1 MKTLLRSFSGGEIT
15 PELYGRLDLTKY
27 QTGLALCRNMTT
39 LPHGPAARR
48 PGFKFVAE
56 VQNSNYTP
64 PPGPVLGPNAAT
76 RLIPFVYSANQ
87 SVVLEF
93 GGGYIRF
100 YVNGAAV
107 FDSTSKP
114 ISSIVGS
121 TVTVLAHGYSTGD
134 DVYIGN
140 RFHRITVTGA
150 NTFTTADRW
159 GNSTTA
165 SGTIVNRVYT
175 LSTPYDFGVL
185 FELRFTQDADVLTVS
200 HPLYATRELRRLG
213 FDSWTLTAV
222 NFTPSIAIP
231 GGLTVTATVG
241 TAGNQN
247 PQSYVITAVQADGIT
262 ESLPSPPVSTSN
274 NLSVSGNYNTLR
286 WTPAAGVYRY
296 RLYKQRGGTYGYIG
310 QAPLITNNIASLT
323 RSGTTATLTTGSGS
337 PPGPSP
343 HGLSTGDVVRITDVL
358 PVEFNG
364 TYTITVTGA
373 NTFTYV
379 MASTPATNATAFSTY
394 VAIEAIVDD
403 NVLAD
408 TSITPPEN
416 VYTLNT
422 AAGQYP
428 TAVTHYEQRRWFAAP
443 TDEPQTIY
451 ATRTGTLSNLTSST
465 PSQDDDA
472 LKFRIAAQQNNSI
485 QHLVPLADLIALT
498 GGGEFRIYADS
509 APAITPTSL
518 SIKPQG
524 FSGSSEVRPALTNN
538 SALYVQAQGSRI
550 RELAYN
556 WEASAYSSVDASIM
570 APHLFNGYT
579 VRDMAYSRAPVPT
592 LWCVRSDGALLGLT
606 HVPEQQVYGW
616 HQHVT
621 DGFFESVCVVPEAS
635 EDVLYVTVLREVDGR
650 QVRYVERL
658 QTRILVDQE
667 DAFFVDSGLSYYGA
681 PVSSVSGLWHLEG
694 KQVQILADGG
704 VHPPRTVSGG
714 SITLDASYSVIHVG
728 LAYTS
733 DLQTLPLALEG
744 APAAGQYLRKN
755 VNGVALRV
763 TQSNLVKAGP
773 SFTKLTEYPARDH
786 TDPYGSPPALR
797 TGELRFAISPSWNS
811 DGAVC
816 VRQDQPLPLTV
827 LGIALDVATGG

>member
-1 MKTLLRSFSGGEIT
+1 MKTLLRSFAGGEIT

-39 LPHGPAARR
+39 LPHGPATRR
-48 PGFKFVAE
+48 PGFRFVAE
-56 VQNSNYTP
+56 VQNSSP
-64 PPGPVLGPNAAT
+64 PLPPGATNQRT
-76 RLIPFVYSANQ
+76 RLIPFVYSASQ
-87 SVVLEF
+87 AVVIEL
-93 GGGYIRF
+93 GYYIARF

-107 FDSTSKP
+107 LESTAKS

-121 TVTVLAHGYSTGD
+121 TVTATAHGYSTGD
-134 DVYIGN
+134 DVSIGS
-140 RFHRITVTGA
+140 RVHRITVTGA

-159 GNSTTA
+159 GNSTVA
-165 SGTIVNRVYT
+165 SGTLARRVYT
-175 LSTPYDFGVL
+175 LSTPYDIAVL
-185 FELRFTQDADVLTVS
+185 FELRFTQDADVLTIS
-200 HPLYATRELRRLG
+200 HPEYATRELRRLG
-213 FDSWTLTAV
+213 TDNWTLTSV
-222 NFTPSIAIP
+222 NFAPSGATPT
-231 GGLTVTATVG
+231 GLLVTATVG

-247 PQSYVITAVQADGIT
+247 PQSYVVTAVQADGIT
-262 ESLPSPPVSTSN
+262 ESLPSAPVSTSN
-274 NLSVSGNYNTLR
+274 NLSVSGNFNTLR
-286 WTPAAGVYRY
+286 WLPENGVFRY

-310 QAPLITNNIASLT
+310 QTSQITGETISSIT
-323 RSGTTATLTTGSGS
+323 RSGSIATVTTATPHNLVTNDGIRVTGA
-337 PPGPSP
+337 
-343 HGLSTGDVVRITDVL
+343 V

-364 TYTITVTGA
+364 AYRVGGVFSA
-373 NTFTYV
+373 NSFWYALSV
-379 MASTPATNATAFSTY
+379 TPAALAATTVGSY
-394 VAIEAIVDD
+394 VAVKPIVDD

-408 TSITPPEN
+408 TSITPPEDI
-416 VYTLNT
+416 YELNT
-422 AAGQYP
+422 AYDQYP
-428 TAVTHYEQRRWFAAP
+428 AVVTHYEQRRWFAAP
-443 TDEPQTIY
+443 VNEPQTIY

-556 WEASAYSSVDASIM
+556 WEASAYSSADVSIM

-579 VRDMAYSRAPVPT
+579 INDMAYSRAPVPT
-592 LWCVRSDGALLGLT
+592 LWCVRSDGALVALT

-616 HQHVT
+616 HQHTT
-621 DGFFESVCVVPEAS
+621 DGFFESVCVVPEGG
-635 EDVLYVTVLREVDGR
+635 EDVLYVAVRREVDGR
-650 QVRYVERL
+650 TVRYVERL
-658 QTRILVDQE
+658 NTRIFVDQE
-667 DAFFVDSGLSYYGA
+667 DAFFVDSGLTYSGT
-681 PVSSVSGLWHLEG
+681 PVSSLTGLWHLEG
-694 KQVQILADGG
+694 EQVQILADGA

-714 SITLDASYSVIHVG
+714 SITLDASYSVVHVG

-744 APAAGQYLRKN
+744 AAAAGQYMRKN
-755 VNGVALRV
+755 INGVALRV

-773 SFTKLTEYPARDH
+773 SFSNLTEYPARSY

>member
-1 MKTLLRSFSGGEIT
+1 MKTLLRSFAGGEIT

-48 PGFKFVAE
+48 PGFRFVAE
-56 VQNSNYTP
+56 VQNSNP
-64 PPGPVLGPNAAT
+64 LLPPGAT
-76 RLIPFVYSANQ
+76 NLRTRIIPFVYSADQ
-87 SVVLEF
+87 AVVIEL
-93 GGGYIRF
+93 GDYKARF

-107 FDSTSKP
+107 LQSSGPVIT
-114 ISSIVGS
+114 SIVGS
-121 TVTVLAHGYSTGD
+121 TVTTVIAHGFSTGD
-134 DVYIGN
+134 DVRIGN

-159 GNSTTA
+159 GSPTTA
-165 SGTIVNRVYT
+165 SGTGAIRVYT
-175 LSTPYDFGVL
+175 LTTPWPVDAVFQ
-185 FELRFTQDADVLTVS
+185 LRFTQDADVMTITHPAYPAQELQRVLSSFWSLSTV
-200 HPLYATRELRRLG
+200 G
-213 FDSWTLTAV
+213 
-222 NFTPSIAIP
+222 FTPSGTIP
-231 GGLTVTATVG
+231 TGLTVTATVG

-247 PQSYVITAVQADGIT
+247 PQSYVITSVQADGIT
-262 ESLPSPPVSTSN
+262 ESLPSPPVSTNN
-274 NLSVSGNYNTLR
+274 NLTVSGNFNTLR
-286 WTPAAGVYRY
+286 WTPAVGVYRY

-310 QAPLITNNIASLT
+310 QAPLITGEIISSIT
-323 RSGTTATLTTGSGS
+323 RATTTATLTTAT
-337 PPGPSP
+337 P
-343 HGLSTGDVVRITDVL
+343 HGLATGDVVTVSGAV
-358 PVEFNG
+358 PVQFNG
-364 TYTITVTGA
+364 TYTITVSST
-373 NTFTYV
+373 TVFTYT
-379 MASTPATNATAFSTY
+379 MASAPASNATTVGSY

-408 TSITPPEN
+408 TSVTPPED
-416 VYTLNT
+416 VYELNT
-422 AAGQYP
+422 ASGQYP

-443 TDEPQTIY
+443 SDEPQAIY

-498 GGGEFRIYADS
+498 GGGEFRIYADN

-538 SALYVQAQGSRI
+538 SALYVQAQGSRM

-556 WEASAYSSVDASIM
+556 WEASAYSSMDVSIM

-621 DGFFESVCVVPEAS
+621 DGLFESVCVVPEAS
-635 EDVLYVTVLREVDGR
+635 EDVLYVTVRREVDGR
-650 QVRYVERL
+650 TVRYIERL
-658 QTRILVDQE
+658 QTRIFVDQE
-667 DAFFVDSGLSYYGA
+667 DAFFVDSGLSYYGT

-694 KQVQILADGG
+694 KQVQILADGS
-704 VHPPRTVSGG
+704 VHPVRTVSGG
-714 SITLDASYSVIHVG
+714 SITLDASYSVVHVG

-744 APAAGQYLRKN
+744 AAAAGQYLRKN
-755 VNGVALRV
+755 INGVALRV

-773 SFTKLTEYPARDH
+773 SFAKLTEYPARDH

-797 TGELRFAISPSWNS
+797 TGELRFAVSPSWNS